1 MGGGIACRLKT
12 AWRCPYQMHFSKYK
26 EEIDVRR
33 NLPESALVS
42 VRVVV
47 GVRLG
52 TEGDDLIKFYQ
63 IR

>member
-1 MGGGIACRLKT
+1 
-12 AWRCPYQMHFSKYK
+12 MHFSKYK

-47 GVRLG
+47 GIRLG